1 MEKTSFESLRKF
13 NIKMGALH
21 LIQGFIMLILAF
33 TVIQSAF
40 EEQGTELFQPEITIT
55 FLDFVEGQGLVEAQD
70 VLFSLPFV
78 PLVASFLFLS
88 AIAHAIISLPKK
100 TYDIYVRDL
109 KKGINQFRWYE
120 YAVSSSIMIVLISTL
135 FGVFDFGTLLL
146 IFFINASMNL
156 FGLLMEKLNSGKEK
170 KDISWLP
177 YIFGAIAGLIP
188 WVVIISQMFATP
200 VVSEIPGFVWAIV
213 IVYFLTFNSFAIN
226 MILQYLGVGKWKDY
240 LYGERAYIVLSL
252 VGKSLLAWLVFF
264 GIMQP

>member
-21 LIQGFIMLILAF
+21 LVQGIVMLILAF
-33 TVIQSAF
+33 TVVQNALLD
-40 EEQGTELFQPEITIT
+40 GAPLFQPDVTIS
-55 FLDFVEGQGLVEAQD
+55 FLDFVEGEGLVLSSSR
-70 VLFSLPFV
+70 LFSLPFV

-100 TYDIYVRDL
+100 TNDIYVRDL
-109 KKGINQFRWYE
+109 KKGMNQFRWYE
-120 YAVSSSIMIVLISTL
+120 YALSSSVMIVLISTL
-135 FGVFDFGTLLL
+135 FGVYDFGTLLL

-156 FGLLMEKLNSGKEK
+156 FGLLMEKMNSGKEK

-177 YIFGAIAGLIP
+177 FIFGTIAGIIP
-188 WVVIISQMFATP
+188 WIVIFSQMLATP
-200 VVSEIPGFVWAIV
+200 AIDQVPGFVWAIV
-213 IVYFLTFNSFAIN
+213 VVYFITFNSFAIN
-226 MILQYLGVGKWKDY
+226 MVLQYLGVGKWKDY